1 MRRWRDFLGESFIK
15 ASGYTG
21 ALTVVAIVFFLFK
34 EGVGLFGRSPVDGFE
49 VAVHPSN
56 PVEKLNEAQVRG
68 LIFGQIKTWNELGGR
83 GEVEVW
89 HVSNLDKKLKAEGLK
104 FEGEDYLRLSLVF
117 DSLLNARPNIVL
129 IFQSP
134 LIPPS
139 AKRLEV
145 GKMTVAGFLGG
156 TNWKPTES
164 PAPLFGL
171 WPLIGGTLL
180 VTFYAMIFAVVL
192 GVPTAIYLAEPAPKK
207 VRAVVKPMIE
217 LLAGVP
223 SVVFGFIGL
232 ALVVP
237 NLRLAFGLDS
247 GSTALAGSI
256 LLAIVA
262 LPTIISVSED
272 AIRAVPDAL
281 RHGSLALGATHWQ
294 TIYRVVAPYSSSGIA
309 AGLILGAGRIV
320 GETMVVLMVTG
331 NNPQWVGWDA
341 LKSVRTMS
349 AAIAAEMGEAPQGGM
364 HYQSLFTVGCML
376 FLLTFFVNFV
386 GEMLKSKVKK

>member
-1 MRRWRDFLGESFIK
+1 MRRWTDFLGESFIK
-15 ASGYTG
+15 ASGYAG
-21 ALTVVAIVFFLFK
+21 ALAVVAIVFFLFK
-34 EGVGLFGRSPVDGFE
+34 EGVGLFERSPIEGFE
-49 VAVHPSN
+49 VAVHNDN
-56 PVEKLNEAQVRG
+56 PVQKLNESQIRG
-68 LIFGQIKTWNELGGR
+68 LIFGQIKTWDELGGR
-83 GEVEVW
+83 GEAEVW
-89 HVSNLDKKLKAEGLK
+89 HVSNLDKKLKAEGIRL
-104 FEGEDYLRLSLVF
+104 GDNYLRLSSVL
-117 DSLLNARPNIVL
+117 DSLLHARPNIVL

-134 LIPPS
+134 LLPPH
-139 AKRLEV
+139 AKRVEV
-145 GKMTVAGFLGG
+145 GTMSVGGFLSG

-164 PAPLFGL
+164 PAPLFGV

-180 VTFYAMIFAVVL
+180 VTLYAMVIAVVL

-281 RHGSLALGATHWQ
+281 RQGSLALGATHWQ
-294 TIYRVVAPYSSSGIA
+294 TIYRVVVPHSRSGIA

-349 AAIAAEMGEAPQGGM
+349 AAIAAEMGEAPQGGV
-364 HYQSLFTVGCML
+364 HYQSLFTVGCVL

-386 GEMLKSKVKK
+386 GEMLKSKTKK